1 MSRVKGPKFS
11 ETRDRGVETRPY
23 EASGR
28 RERMGRTSVTIWCPF
43 CNAGIE
49 AFVWS
54 LAGGGKRCTCGALF
68 ASGGNAYHFAAPI
81 EEGQVER

>member
-1 MSRVKGPKFS
+1 MSRAKGAKFS

-43 CNAGIE
+43 CDAGIE
-49 AFVWS
+49 ARK
-54 LAGGGKRCTCGALF
+54 GG
-68 ASGGNAYHFAAPI
+68 
-81 EEGQVER
+81 